1 MFFRLFLAFTLIPV
15 VEIYLLIQLG
25 SKIGVMMTIGIVV
38 ATGVIGAYLARTQGL
53 LTVLKMQKTLQAG
66 QIPAEEM
73 IDAVLIALAGV
84 VLLTPGF
91 ITDVMGMIL
100 LFPVT
105 RRMLKH
111 WLIKKWQRVQVQTN
125 QYQTMKNFHSSK
137 NTSEEEPTIIEGSY
151 TISDTNEKP

>member
-15 VEIYLLIQLG
+15 LEIYLLIQLG
-25 SKIGVMMTIGIVV
+25 SRIGVMMTIGIVV

-53 LTVLKMQKTLQAG
+53 LTVLKMQKTLRAG

-100 LFPVT
+100 LFPFT
-105 RRMLKH
+105 RRALKH
-111 WLIKKWQRVQVQTN
+111 RLIKKWQGVRVQTN
-125 QYQTMKNFHSSK
+125 RYQTTKNFHPSE
-137 NTSEEEPTIIEGSY
+137 NTSQEEPTIIEGSY
-151 TISDTNEKP
+151 TISDINEKP